1 MKDLSIIC
9 PVHNTEKWLPDLL
22 KSLKEQKTD
31 YEVEYIFVLD
41 NCTDNSKGVIKQ
53 SGLCDTLV
61 ECAVN
66 SCGLARNRGLDLA
79 SGNYIWF
86 LDSDDYLT
94 TDTAIQEAMD
104 FVQGKKI
111 VKIPFES
118 DNFNS
123 PCYAMVW
130 QYVFDRKFIGTQR
143 FREEQPAEDNAFMD
157 EIFKRINP
165 VTIET
170 YDFPLYF
177 YRYLREGSN
186 MERHLKGEKI

>member
-9 PVHNTEKWLPDLL
+9 PVHNTEKWLPELL
-22 KSLKEQKTD
+22 KSIKEQKTD
-31 YEVEYIFVLD
+31 YDYECIFVLD
-41 NCTDNSKGVIKQ
+41 SCTDNSQRIIEE
-53 SGLCDTLV
+53 SGICDTLV
-61 ECAVN
+61 NCSVH
-66 SCGLARNRGLDLA
+66 SCGLARNRGMEFA
-79 SGNYIWF
+79 NGRYIWF
-86 LDSDDYLT
+86 LDSDDYLIS
-94 TDTAIQEAMD
+94 DTAIQEAMD
-104 FVQGKKI
+104 FVQGKRI

-123 PCYAMVW
+123 SCYAMVW
-130 QYVFDRKFIGTQR
+130 QYIFSRELIGNQK

-157 EIFKRINP
+157 EMFGKVNP
-165 VTIET
+165 MSIET

>member
-1 MKDLSIIC
+1 MSDLSIIV
-9 PVHNTEKWLPDLL
+9 PVHNTEKWLPELL
-22 KSLKEQKTD
+22 KSIKEQKTD
-31 YEVEYIFVLD
+31 YEYECIFVLD
-41 NCTDNSKGVIKQ
+41 SCTDNSQRIIEE
-53 SGLCDTLV
+53 SGICDTLV
-61 ECAVN
+61 NCSVH
-66 SCGLARNRGLDLA
+66 SCGIARNRGMEFA
-79 SGNYIWF
+79 TGRYVWF
-86 LDSDDYLT
+86 LDSDDYLL

-104 FVQGKKI
+104 FVQGKRI

-123 PCYAMVW
+123 SCYAMVW
-130 QYVFDRKFIGTQR
+130 QYIFERDLIGKQR

-157 EIFKRINP
+157 EMFGKVNP
-165 VTIET
+165 MSIET